1 METPTPRPHANPSAL
16 TTILDTVR
24 VEGPLTR
31 SALGARLGL
40 ARSTVSQRVDLL
52 MDRGLLRIGEPA
64 ASTGGRRA
72 ETLVFNPASG
82 AVLAGDIGATHYR
95 VALASLAGDILA
107 EDGGEIQIE
116 TGPETV
122 LEHLD
127 ERFRALLAEAGR
139 GPEEVRALGI
149 GLPGPVEFATGRPVS
164 PPIMPGWDGYPVAD
178 WLRQRYG
185 VRAVID
191 NDVNIA
197 ARGEHQLIWPHVEHL
212 LFVKVATGIGCGI
225 VASGRLYRGQQGAAG
240 DIGHIRISGR
250 DDIICECG
258 NTGCL
263 EAVASGRALAR
274 HATELG
280 FPARDSRDVVALVA
294 AQELPVI
301 RLVREAGRFL
311 GEVLA
316 SVVNALN
323 PSVIVIGGALAE
335 AHQQLFAG
343 LRETIYQRST
353 PLATQRLE
361 IAPTAL
367 GTHAGVHGA
376 IALAIDEAMSPAAL
390 ELHAAGAA

>member
-1 METPTPRPHANPSAL
+1 
-16 TTILDTVR
+16 
-24 VEGPLTR
+24 
-31 SALGARLGL
+31 LGTRLGL

-52 MDRGLLRIGEPA
+52 VDRGLLRMGEPA

-72 ETLVFNPASG
+72 ETLVFNPLSG
-82 AVLAGDIGATHYR
+82 TVLAADIGATHYR
-95 VALASLAGDILA
+95 VALASLSGEILA

-116 TGPETV
+116 TGPDAV

-127 ERFRALLAEAGR
+127 ERFRALLAQAGR
-139 GPEEVRALGI
+139 GPEEVRALGV

-164 PPIMPGWDGYPVAD
+164 PPIMPGWDGYPVGD
-178 WLRQRYG
+178 RLRERFG
-185 VRAVID
+185 VPAVID

-197 ARGEHQLIWPHVEHL
+197 ARGEHQLVWPHVEHL

-240 DIGHIRISGR
+240 DIGHIRVSGR

-280 FPARDSRDVVALVA
+280 FDARDSRDVVALVA

-376 IALAIDEAMSPAAL
+376 IALAIDEAMSPDTLDLQVVGIA
-390 ELHAAGAA
+390 

>member
-1 METPTPRPHANPSAL
+1 MESPSPRPHSSVL
-16 TTILDTVR
+16 TSILDTVR
-24 VEGPLTR
+24 VQGPLTR
-31 SALGARLGL
+31 GELGARLGL

-52 MDRGLLRIGEPA
+52 VDRGLLRLGEPA
-64 ASTGGRRA
+64 VSTGGRRA
-72 ETLVFNPASG
+72 ETLVFNPLSG
-82 AVLAGDIGATHYR
+82 TVLAADIGATHYR
-95 VALASLAGDILA
+95 IALASLAGEILA

-116 TGPETV
+116 AGPETV
-122 LEHLD
+122 LDQLD
-127 ERFRALLAEAGR
+127 ERFRTLLRAAGR
-139 GPEEVRALGI
+139 GPEEVRALGM

-164 PPIMPGWDGYPVAD
+164 PPIMPGWDGYPVGD
-178 WLRQRYG
+178 WLRDRYG
-185 VRAVID
+185 VPAVID

-197 ARGEHQLIWPHVEHL
+197 ARGEHQLIWPRVEHL

-240 DIGHIRISGR
+240 DIGHIRVSGR
-250 DDIICECG
+250 DDICECG

-280 FPARDSRDVVALVA
+280 FEARDSRDVVALVA

-361 IAPTAL
+361 IAPAAL

-376 IALAIDEAMSPAAL
+376 IALAIDEAMSPASL
-390 ELHAAGAA
+390 DLHVAGAA

>member
-1 METPTPRPHANPSAL
+1 MATPLPRPRANPSAL
-16 TTILDTVR
+16 TTILDAVR
-24 VEGPLTR
+24 VQGPLTR
-31 SALGARLGL
+31 SDLGARLGL

-52 MDRGLLRIGEPA
+52 VERGLLSIGEPA

-72 ETLVFNPASG
+72 ETLVFNPLSG
-82 AVLAGDIGATHYR
+82 TVLAGDLGATHYR
-95 VALASLAGDILA
+95 VALASLAGEILA
-107 EDGGEIQIE
+107 EDGGEIQIAA
-116 TGPETV
+116 GPETV
-122 LEHLD
+122 LAQVD
-127 ERFRALLAEAGR
+127 ERFRELLAQAGR
-139 GPEEVRALGI
+139 GAEEVRAVGI

-164 PPIMPGWDGYPVAD
+164 PPIMPGWDGYPVGD
-178 WLRQRYG
+178 WLRERYG
-185 VRAVID
+185 VPAVID

-197 ARGEHQLIWPHVEHL
+197 ARGEHQLVWPHVEHL

-225 VASGRLYRGQQGAAG
+225 VASGHLYRGQQGAAG
-240 DIGHIRISGR
+240 DIGHIRVSGR

-294 AQELPVI
+294 AQELHVI
-301 RLVREAGRFL
+301 RLVREAGRLL

-316 SVVNALN
+316 SIVNALN
-323 PSVIVIGGALAE
+323 PSVIVIGGALAD

-367 GTHAGVHGA
+367 GTHAGVYGA
-376 IALAIDEAMSPAAL
+376 IALAIDQAMSPASL
-390 ELHAAGAA
+390 DLHVAGAA

>member
-1 METPTPRPHANPSAL
+1 METDTSRPKSERSAL
-16 TTILDTVR
+16 TAVLETVR
-24 VEGPLTR
+24 AAGPLTR
-31 SALGARLGL
+31 HELGVRLGL
-40 ARSTVSQRVDLL
+40 TRSTVSQRVDLL
-52 MDRGLLRIGEPA
+52 IERGLLTMDEPA

-72 ETLVFNPASG
+72 ARLVFNPSSG
-82 AVLAGDIGATHYR
+82 AVLAADIGATHFR
-95 VALASLAGDILA
+95 VALATLGGEILA
-107 EDGGEIQIE
+107 EGAGKIQLDE
-116 TGPETV
+116 GPETV
-122 LEHLD
+122 LEQLD
-127 ERFRALLAEAGR
+127 TEFCTLLTTAGR
-139 GPEEVRALGI
+139 GREDVRAVGV

-164 PPIMPGWDGYPVAD
+164 PPIMPGWDGYPVSD
-178 WLRQRYG
+178 WLRNRYG
-185 VRAVID
+185 VPAVID

-197 ARGEHQLIWPHVEHL
+197 ARGEHQLVWPNVEHL

-225 VASGRLYRGQQGAAG
+225 VASGRLYRGERGAAG

-250 DDIICECG
+250 DDVICECG

-274 HATELG
+274 RATELG
-280 FPARDSRDVVALVA
+280 FDARGSRDVVALVA

-323 PSVIVIGGALAE
+323 PSVIVIGGSLAE

-376 IALAIDEAMSPAAL
+376 IALAIDEGVSLAAL
-390 ELHAAGAA
+390 GQQAAGI